1 MTKQIQITYPIQ
13 ILPTINNPVLSRTCR
28 KWPFISKVLDRL
40 PSRILRK
47 IYSDDYSVNE
57 RIIEHPFVHAN
68 LAGVS
73 PGARI
78 LDVGSNYSPLVLEL
92 AGLGFNVTALD
103 INESAFQ
110 HPNITFATGSIC
122 NTAFDNEAFDVVT
135 AISTVEHIGLGYYGD
150 STAEASDI
158 KAVREIRRILK
169 ASGKLILTVPYG
181 VRSTTKFTRIY
192 DRDLLNQLL
201 DGFEKLS
208 ELYAIRTNSRCWM
221 RSSEEEASIRK
232 VEGFEHIRAV
242 VCLALKKV

>member
-1 MTKQIQITYPIQ
+1 MSKRSTAIFRKRIAMTKQIQITYPIQ

-135 AISTVEHIGLGYYGD
+135 AISTVEHIGLGYTGIAPPK
-150 STAEASDI
+150 TATSRRSEKSDASS
-158 KAVREIRRILK
+158 KRAE
-169 ASGKLILTVPYG
+169 
-181 VRSTTKFTRIY
+181 
-192 DRDLLNQLL
+192 
-201 DGFEKLS
+201 
-208 ELYAIRTNSRCWM
+208 NS
-221 RSSEEEASIRK
+221 
-232 VEGFEHIRAV
+232 F
-242 VCLALKKV
+242 